1 MERCAPPTRLDRAI
15 VCRPPTGI
23 LPAVRDESE
32 RRLAVVTGASR
43 GIGAAVARALA
54 TTHDLVL
61 VARSSDALAAMQGEL
76 SACGARVH
84 IDTAD
89 FAATED
95 VRALAERLVARA
107 PAVLVNNAG
116 LAPSAPLARTDDDA
130 LARTLAVN
138 LVAPFVLARALVPG
152 MIERG
157 FGRIVNVASTAALK
171 GYRYTA
177 AYSASK
183 GGLLALTRA
192 LAAELAPRGV
202 TVNAV
207 CPGFCDTDIV
217 RDAVDLISATGKRTK
232 EQALAELASFNPQ
245 GRLVQ
250 PHEVAT
256 MVAYLCSA
264 AAASVNGQALAID
277 GGETA

>member
-1 MERCAPPTRLDRAI
+1 M
-15 VCRPPTGI
+15 
-23 LPAVRDESE
+23 LPAVREDSE
-32 RRLAVVTGASR
+32 RSLAVVTGASR
-43 GIGAAVARALA
+43 GIGAAIARALA
-54 TTHDLVL
+54 STHDLVL
-61 VARSSDALAAMQGEL
+61 VARTSDALVGLQTELAA
-76 SACGARVH
+76 AGARVD

-89 FAATED
+89 LAAADD
-95 VRALAERLVARA
+95 VGALAQRLAARA

-116 LAPSAPLARTDDDA
+116 LAPSAPFVRTADDE

-152 MIERG
+152 MIARG
-157 FGRIVNVASTAALK
+157 HGRIVNIASTAALK

-192 LAAELAPRGV
+192 LAAELADRGV

-217 RDAVDLISATGKRTK
+217 RDAVDRISATGKRTK
-232 EQALAELASFNPQ
+232 DQALAELASFNPQ
-245 GRLVQ
+245 RRLVQ
-250 PHEVAT
+250 PAEVAT

>member
-1 MERCAPPTRLDRAI
+1 
-15 VCRPPTGI
+15 
-23 LPAVRDESE
+23 VRDESE
-32 RRLAVVTGASR
+32 RVLAVVTGASR
-43 GIGAAVARALA
+43 GIGAAIARALA

-61 VARSSDALAAMQGEL
+61 VARTSDALDALRAEL
-76 SACGARVH
+76 ASCGARVD

-89 FAATED
+89 FARSDD
-95 VRALAERLVARA
+95 VLALAERLVPRA

-116 LAPSAPLARTDDDA
+116 LAPSAPFVRTDDDV

-152 MIERG
+152 MITRG
-157 FGRIVNVASTAALK
+157 HGRIVNIASTAALK

-192 LAAELAPRGV
+192 LAAELAPRGI

-217 RDAVDLISATGKRTK
+217 RDAVHRISATGKRTK
-232 EQALAELASFNPQ
+232 DQALAELAAFNPQ

-250 PHEVAT
+250 PGEVAT

>member
-1 MERCAPPTRLDRAI
+1 VSDPARDR
-15 VCRPPTGI
+15 P
-23 LPAVRDESE
+23 
-32 RRLAVVTGASR
+32 LAVVTGASR
-43 GIGAAVARALA
+43 GIGAAIARALA
-54 TTHDLVL
+54 QTHDLVL
-61 VARSSDALAAMQGEL
+61 VARTTEALAALQAELGSVTRVDVDAADFAVASDVDALAQ
-76 SACGARVH
+76 
-84 IDTAD
+84 
-89 FAATED
+89 
-95 VRALAERLVARA
+95 RLV
-107 PAVLVNNAG
+107 PLEPTVLVNNAG
-116 LAPSAPLARTDDDA
+116 RAHSNLFLRTGDDA
-130 LARTLAVN
+130 LATSLAIN

-152 MIERG
+152 MIDRG
-157 FGRIVNVASTAALK
+157 GGRIVNVASTAALK

-192 LAAELAPRGV
+192 LAAELADRGI

-217 RDAVDLISATGKRTK
+217 RDAVDLISRAGKRTK
-232 EQALAELASFNPQ
+232 DQALAELVAFNPQ

-250 PHEVAT
+250 PAEVAA
-256 MVAYLCSA
+256 MVAYLCSS

>member
-1 MERCAPPTRLDRAI
+1 VGARHRLVRRAALTPYVASAAAGTLPP
-15 VCRPPTGI
+15 VSSG
-23 LPAVRDESE
+23 SE
-32 RRLAVVTGASR
+32 RPLAVVTGASR
-43 GIGAAVARALA
+43 GIGAAIARALA

-61 VARSSDALAAMQGEL
+61 VARSIETLAPLRDELAGTRVDVDA
-76 SACGARVH
+76 
-84 IDTAD
+84 AD
-89 FAATED
+89 FAVEAE
-95 VRALAERLVARA
+95 VLALARRLVPRQ

-116 LAPSAPLARTDDDA
+116 VATSAPLGKTSNET
-130 LARTLAVN
+130 LARVLAID
-138 LVAPFVLARALVPG
+138 LVAPFVLARELVPG
-152 MIERG
+152 MIARG
-157 FGRIVNVASTAALK
+157 SGRIVNIASTAALK

-183 GGLLALTRA
+183 GGLLGLTRA
-192 LAAELAPRGV
+192 LAAELAGRGI

-217 RDAVDLISATGKRTK
+217 RDAVDAISASGKRTK
-232 EQALAELASFNPQ
+232 EQAAAELASFNPQ

-250 PHEVAT
+250 PDEVAT

-264 AAASVNGQALAID
+264 GAASVNGQALAID